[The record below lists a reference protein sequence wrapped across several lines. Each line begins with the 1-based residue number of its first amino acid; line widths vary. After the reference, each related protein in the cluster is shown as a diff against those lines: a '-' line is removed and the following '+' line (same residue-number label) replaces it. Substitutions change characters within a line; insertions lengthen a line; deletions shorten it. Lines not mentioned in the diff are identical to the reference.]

1 MLSPTRFAFSS
12 NTFRLVFFHYKLT
25 ATQNLPLN
33 YSRACRHKK
42 NIVLLS
48 RLGVV
53 FECCTFLQ
61 LIENYISLFKGSV
74 NKWLGKKTLRNK
86 PGIPIS
92 NNFYFKYAI
101 STYVHLQQNFWCSQ
115 PISSFKRKRN
125 KDQKAGHY
133 QNLRIWQWA
142 KMKICRYSFTNLNE
156 SSQNWD
162 ADQYKV
168 TEVPPPFFF
177 SLQKTHLWQPYSF
190 PKTWLV
196 YYWHATVPQHT
207 FGEISQPLSI
217 LLLFHLFTEVL
228 IWKTIF
234 CNTCSQKL
242 HTQTLNTVSGV
253 LKIIPNG
260 LLNRIQ
266 LNIKKK
272 CSYTEICWLWNSLF
286 LPNTEKG

>member
-168 TEVPPPFFF
+168 TEVAPPLFFF
-177 SLQKTHLWQPYSF
+177 SPEDPF
-190 PKTWLV
+190 V
-196 YYWHATVPQHT
+196 ATIFIPQDMAC
-207 FGEISQPLSI
+207 
-217 LLLFHLFTEVL
+217 LLLTCNCSTTHVWGNFWASINT
-228 IWKTIF
+228 TIISF
-234 CNTCSQKL
+234 IYWGTYMEN
-242 HTQTLNTVSGV
+242 N
-253 LKIIPNG
+253 
-260 LLNRIQ
+260 
-266 LNIKKK
+266 
-272 CSYTEICWLWNSLF
+272 F
-286 LPNTEKG
+286 L